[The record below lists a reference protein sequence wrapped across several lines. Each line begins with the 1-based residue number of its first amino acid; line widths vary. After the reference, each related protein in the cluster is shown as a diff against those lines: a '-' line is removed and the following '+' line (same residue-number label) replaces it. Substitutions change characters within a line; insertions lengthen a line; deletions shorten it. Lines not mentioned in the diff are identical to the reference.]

1 MDSDELFEKEY
12 ENLNDAILQAIV
24 SSTEVQ
30 EILIKLK
37 KQGETNDIAV
47 LNLFLSLDE
56 LHEMISEKKN
66 LDIDKAN
73 ADQINEAVRQLSNDS
88 CVYKAEPTELN
99 TLKHEEDATKQV
111 CSNGK
116 NENFIDGKP
125 LTINEILFE
134 NFCQGQFNEETW
146 KKKARIRL

>member
-1 MDSDELFEKEY
+1 MGSDELFEKEY

-30 EILIKLK
+30 EILIQLK
-37 KQGETNDIAV
+37 KQKETNDIAV

-56 LHEMISEKKN
+56 LHEMISEKN
-66 LDIDKAN
+66 N
-73 ADQINEAVRQLSNDS
+73 NDS
-88 CVYKAEPTELN
+88 CVYKSEPAELN
-99 TLKHEEDATKQV
+99 TIKHEEDTKKQV

-134 NFCQGQFNEETW
+134 NFCQGKFNEETW